1 MHPFLSIACLFIV
14 ALLLTGCE
22 TVDDSLKP
30 EEKYHADTLFDKRW
44 NLESRRLDSLCI
56 SGQDSVVKKAMDSI
70 YLRRIEEIQRLLGRK

>member
-1 MHPFLSIACLFIV
+1 MRPILSIACLLILV
-14 ALLLTGCE
+14 LLGAGCE

-56 SGQDSVVKKAMDSI
+56 SGQDSMVKKAMDSI